1 MRDDSYNHALLEV
14 LSEVMLAEAAR
25 EVCFKQAANHTALLK
40 AMMKPITWLGG
51 A

>member
-1 MRDDSYNHALLEV
+1 MNTGLTASMAWLIGFCV
-14 LSEVMLAEAAR
+14 LAEAAR

-40 AMMKPITWLGG
+40 AMMKPMIWLRR